1 MLLIKLIRYLCGY
14 VRVTLQGKYPER
26 FLNLCAQKNI
36 KIWNTHPGGE
46 KIEFCLFAKDYK
58 RLRAL
63 RVFCPVKIR
72 VRRKYGL
79 PFLTKKYR
87 HRKGMALGLAV
98 FVAALCIMPKFVWGV
113 RVSGNQQISEA
124 DLRAALKSIG
134 IYEGAP
140 LSTVDAPNMR
150 LRLALLLPEI
160 SWAAINVDG
169 AFINVEVRE
178 TDQKQAADTA
188 PCNLVASCDGRITAV
203 YLRKGTATVKVGD
216 GVRKGDLLASG
227 TEQYSTGATKFRHS
241 DGEIIAEVEKTLTVK
256 IPINQTKNI
265 KNGKAKVRRVFTAF
279 SLDIPLYIGGIK
291 DEYQLK
297 SKTYPIE
304 IMGVR
309 LPFAITEGKFY
320 LKTTHPYK
328 LTEQGANSRAEVA
341 LKSLEAEQ
349 LGGFEILKKTVQ
361 SAKQNEEYVFTAT
374 YLCKGN
380 IAQKEYIY
388 IAEN

>member
-1 MLLIKLIRYLCGY
+1 M
-14 VRVTLQGKYPER
+14 TLQGKYPER

-36 KIWNTHPGGE
+36 KIWNTHPRGE

-63 RVFCPVKIR
+63 RVFCPVQIR
-72 VRRKYGL
+72 VGRKYGL

-87 HRKGMALGLAV
+87 HRKGMALGLAIYI
-98 FVAALCIMPKFVWGV
+98 AALCIMPKFVWGV
-113 RVSGNQQISEA
+113 RVSGNQQIGED
-124 DLRAALKSIG
+124 DLRAALQSIG
-134 IYEGAP
+134 IYEGAS

-178 TDQKQAADTA
+178 TDQKQPTDTA

-256 IPINQTKNI
+256 IPVNQTKNI
-265 KNGKAKVRRVFTAF
+265 KNGKVKVRRVFSAF
-279 SLDIPLYIGGIK
+279 SFDVPLYIGGIK

-297 SKTYPIE
+297 VKTSPVE

-309 LPFAITEGKFY
+309 LPFTITEGKFY

-328 LTEQGANSRAEVA
+328 LTERGATDKAKAA
-341 LKSLEAEQ
+341 LKKLEAEQ
-349 LGGFEILKKTVQ
+349 LGGFEILEKTVQ
-361 SAKQNEEYVFTAT
+361 SVKQNEEYVFTAT